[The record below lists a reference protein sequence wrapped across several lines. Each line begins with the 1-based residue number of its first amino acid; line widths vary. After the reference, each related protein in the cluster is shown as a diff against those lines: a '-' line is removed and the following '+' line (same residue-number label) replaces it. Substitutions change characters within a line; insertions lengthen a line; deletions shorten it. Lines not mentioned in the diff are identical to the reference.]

1 MLWLALHFPHL
12 SLDLLLRGRTPGM
25 QTGPLAVCTT
35 RDRRQGVHDRNR
47 AAARA
52 GIEPGMELGAALSL
66 TDRLQVHPRDEA
78 AETAALEAL
87 AAWAGQFTPTVCL
100 DSPAGLVLEIGGS
113 LTLSGGL
120 KALRIRIARGLRALG
135 YRARGAVA
143 PAPAAARLLA
153 RAGHSEAI
161 TDHRTLA
168 ATLQGL
174 PVTALE
180 CSDRVLNA
188 LCAMGLR
195 TIGDCLHLP
204 RDGMARRLGPELLQY
219 LDRALGRA
227 PDPRVP
233 YRPPARFCS
242 RLLLP
247 AEITDSGALVFAA
260 HRLVQELSGFL
271 LARDSGVQE
280 LTLELVHRRGP
291 ATSLPVGM
299 VRPGRDAEHLLGLLR
314 EHLDRCELA
323 APVEAVELHAEH
335 LIPLEETSHDLFA
348 RSGDGE
354 RNGARLI
361 ERLRARLGEDAVR
374 GLHPRADHRPEHA
387 WAYCAPGQVHSKP
400 VPAARPL
407 WLLQE
412 PAPLKISQ
420 GLPWLDGRL
429 VLRQGPERIEGGWW
443 EGADVAR
450 DYFVAEGP
458 RHERLWIFRELRK
471 PQRWFLHGIFG

>member
-25 QTGPLAVCTT
+25 QTGPLVVCAT
-35 RDRRQGVHDRNR
+35 RERRQRVHDRNR

-66 TDRLQVHPRDEA
+66 TDRLQVQPRDEA
-78 AETAALEAL
+78 AEMAALETL

-100 DSPAGLVLEIGGS
+100 DPPGGLALEIGGS
-113 LTLSGGL
+113 LTLFGGL
-120 KALRIRIARGLRALG
+120 KALRTRIARGLRALG

-153 RAGHSEAI
+153 RAGRSEAI
-161 TDHRTLA
+161 ADHQALA
-168 ATLQGL
+168 ATLHGL
-174 PVTALE
+174 PVTTLE
-180 CSDRVLNA
+180 CSGRVLNA
-188 LCAMGLR
+188 LWGMGLR
-195 TIGDCLHLP
+195 TVGDCLHLP

-219 LDRALGRA
+219 LDRALGRI

-233 YRPPARFCS
+233 FQPPARFCS

-247 AEITDSGALVFAA
+247 AEITDAGALVFAA
-260 HRLVQELSGFL
+260 QRLVQELSGFL
-271 LARDSGVQE
+271 LARGSGVQE
-280 LTLELVHRRGP
+280 LALGLVHRRRP

-314 EHLDRCELA
+314 EHLERCELTV
-323 APVEAVELHAEH
+323 PVEAVELHADH
-335 LIPLEETSHDLFA
+335 LIPLEETSYDLFA
-348 RSGDGE
+348 RPSGGE
-354 RNGARLI
+354 QDGARLI

-374 GLHPRADHRPEHA
+374 GLRPCADHRPEYA
-387 WAYCAPGQVHSKP
+387 WEYCAPGQAHSKP

-412 PAPLKISQ
+412 PALLKVTQ
-420 GLPWLDGRL
+420 GLPRLDGRL

-443 EGADVAR
+443 EGADAAR
-450 DYFVAEGP
+450 DYFIAEGP